1 MNATTLKTLKNKLIS
16 TSQALASQQSSDHE
30 VFVYNDSNLDKVFE
44 DYENIKIEIKNIL
57 ENIDFLIDRHKIS
70 AFFMSAILK
79 NKPIIIKTNQT
90 DISDDDLEF
99 VINTNLAILFA
110 NFIIRTFYKEI
121 NKKDLKVSMPD
132 SSSSKAY
139 IDQLT
144 GLIKI
149 YKERLEAGGEN
160 INILLLSISH
170 IFFLLEKYS
179 EAKQGVNI

>member
-1 MNATTLKTLKNKLIS
+1 MNASTLETLKNKLVNI
-16 TSQALASQQSSDHE
+16 SQALASKQSSDSE

-44 DYENIKIEIKNIL
+44 DYENIKSEIKHIL
-57 ENIDFLIDRHKIS
+57 ENTEFLIDRHKIS

-79 NKPIIIKTNQT
+79 NKPIVVKSNQT
-90 DISDDDLEF
+90 DIANDDLEF

-121 NKKDLKVSMPD
+121 NKKDLKISMPN

-149 YKERLEAGGEN
+149 YKDRLEAGGEN

-179 EAKQGVNI
+179 ETKQGIEI

>member
-1 MNATTLKTLKNKLIS
+1 MNATTLKILKNKLIN
-16 TSQALASQQSSDHE
+16 TSQSLASKQSIDDE

-44 DYENIKIEIKNIL
+44 EYENIKTEIKNIL
-57 ENIDFLIDRHKIS
+57 ENTDFLIDRHKIS

-79 NKPIIIKTNQT
+79 NKPIIVKTNQT
-90 DISDDDLEF
+90 DISNDDLEF

-121 NKKDLKVSMPD
+121 NQIELKISMPD
-132 SSSSKAY
+132 SSSKAY

-149 YKERLEAGGEN
+149 YKDRLDTGGEN

-179 EAKQGVNI
+179 EVKQGAKI